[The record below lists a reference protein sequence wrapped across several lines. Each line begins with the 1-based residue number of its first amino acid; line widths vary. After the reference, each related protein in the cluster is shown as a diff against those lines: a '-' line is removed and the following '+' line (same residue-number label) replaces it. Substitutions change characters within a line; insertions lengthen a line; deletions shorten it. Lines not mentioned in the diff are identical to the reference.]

1 MEKGKEMVK
10 AQADLPKK
18 NAAPAEPA
26 KSLAGTIQQVI
37 SKAVTSPT
45 DAKID
50 FAQGVNHITGDPQ
63 QKSAGPADA
72 MQSLKAMNMK
82 PQSEVADK
90 DKMETYG
97 EAEDKEKEM
106 KKELHDKEKKDMKE
120 VADKDDK
127 KMQELK
133 AEVEKMKKELHDK
146 EKMMKAQKEKEIN
159 EGEMPAGLKKYL
171 DKKNDKSEEDEK
183 KKDMKEVADKEKE
196 MKKEVADKE
205 KKEKMD
211 EVADKEKEMKKEVAD
226 KDKKD
231 DMKEVAEKD
240 PMKKEMM
247 RAQAEIDKMKK
258 EVADKE
264 KAMKEM
270 MMKKKEDMKEVADK
284 EKEMKKE
291 TAKDKVKDMDMKEDV
306 DALTSG
312 EDLSEEFKSK
322 AATIFEGAVK
332 AKLVEEIEKLESEYE
347 TKVDE
352 KVSEVKEEIVD
363 KVDAYLNYV
372 VEEWMKENELAIEK
386 GLRNEITEEF
396 IGGLKSLFESHYIN
410 VPQEKYDV
418 IESQAAE
425 IEKLKEEVN
434 QTIEKNV
441 ELNQKVSENNRQEII
456 NDVSSDL
463 AATEAEKLGKLAES
477 IEYKDAESFRKGV
490 ETLKNSYYPTKE
502 ASDTES
508 NEVAANAGSELSESM
523 AAYTA
528 AISKTKKNPYIK

>member
-26 KSLAGTIQQVI
+26 KSLEGTIQQVI

-63 QKSAGPADA
+63 QKSADPADA
-72 MQSLKAMNMK
+72 MQSLKAMNMNPEK
-82 PQSEVADK
+82 EKMEAYEEADKEKKEKDDMKEVA
-90 DKMETYG
+90 
-97 EAEDKEKEM
+97 DKEKEM
-106 KKELHDKEKKDMKE
+106 KKEEDKKKEDMKE
-120 VADKDDK
+120 
-127 KMQELK
+127 
-133 AEVEKMKKELHDK
+133 
-146 EKMMKAQKEKEIN
+146 
-159 EGEMPAGLKKYL
+159 GEMLAGLKKYL
-171 DKKNDKSEEDEK
+171 DKKNDKSEEKEDEK
-183 KKDMKEVADKEKE
+183 KDVKEMSHKEQKEEKEDEKKDVKEVADKDKEKE
-196 MKKEVADKE
+196 VKEVADKE
-205 KKEKMD
+205 KKD
-211 EVADKEKEMKKEVAD
+211 DIKEVAD
-226 KDKKD
+226 KDK
-231 DMKEVAEKD
+231 DM
-240 PMKKEMM
+240 MK
-247 RAQAEIDKMKK
+247 AQAEIDKMKK

-270 MMKKKEDMKEVADK
+270 MDKKKEMKEVADK

-386 GLRNEITEEF
+386 GLRNEITEDF

-502 ASDTES
+502 ASDNES
-508 NEVAANAGSELSESM
+508 NEVAANAGSDLSESM

-528 AISKTKKNPYIK
+528 AISKSKKNPYLK

>member
-1 MEKGKEMVK
+1 MSNKE
-10 AQADLPKK
+10 PKK
-18 NAAPAEPA
+18 E
-26 KSLAGTIQQVI
+26 
-37 SKAVTSPT
+37 
-45 DAKID
+45 
-50 FAQGVNHITGDPQ
+50 
-63 QKSAGPADA
+63 
-72 MQSLKAMNMK
+72 
-82 PQSEVADK
+82 
-90 DKMETYG
+90 
-97 EAEDKEKEM
+97 EK
-106 KKELHDKEKKDMKE
+106 
-120 VADKDDK
+120 
-127 KMQELK
+127 
-133 AEVEKMKKELHDK
+133 
-146 EKMMKAQKEKEIN
+146 
-159 EGEMPAGLKKYL
+159 
-171 DKKNDKSEEDEK
+171 EDEK
-183 KKDMKEVADKEKE
+183 KDVKEVADKEKE

-205 KKEKMD
+205 KKD
-211 EVADKEKEMKKEVAD
+211 IKEVAD
-226 KDKKD
+226 KDK
-231 DMKEVAEKD
+231 DM
-240 PMKKEMM
+240 MK
-247 RAQAEIDKMKK
+247 AQAEIDKMKK

-270 MMKKKEDMKEVADK
+270 MDKKKEMKEVADK

-386 GLRNEITEEF
+386 GLRNEITEDF

-434 QTIEKNV
+434 QSMEKNI
-441 ELNQKVSENNRQEII
+441 ELNQKIAESTREEII

-463 AATEAEKLGKLAES
+463 AATEADKLKGLAES
-477 IEYKDAESFRKGV
+477 IEYKDAESFRKSV
-490 ETLKNSYYPTKE
+490 ETLKNSYYPKAK

-508 NEVAANAGSELSESM
+508 NEVAEQNAGSPSVNLSESM

-528 AISKTKKNPYIK
+528 AISKSKKNPYIK

>member
-26 KSLAGTIQQVI
+26 KSLEGTIQQVI

-82 PQSEVADK
+82 PQNEKDE
-90 DKMETYG
+90 DKMEAYE
-97 EAEDKEKEM
+97 EADKEKEV
-106 KKELHDKEKKDMKE
+106 KKETEDKEKKDMKE
-120 VADKDDK
+120 VADK
-127 KMQELK
+127 
-133 AEVEKMKKELHDK
+133 EKE
-146 EKMMKAQKEKEIN
+146 MMKASKDKEDMK
-159 EGEMPAGLKKYL
+159 EGEIPAGLKKYL
-171 DKKNDKSEEDEK
+171 DKKNDKSEEKEDKKDMKEMSHKGKDHKEEKEDEK
-183 KKDMKEVADKEKE
+183 KDVKEVADKEKE

-205 KKEKMD
+205 KKD
-211 EVADKEKEMKKEVAD
+211 IKEVAD
-226 KDKKD
+226 KDK
-231 DMKEVAEKD
+231 DM
-240 PMKKEMM
+240 MK
-247 RAQAEIDKMKK
+247 AQAEIDKMKK

-270 MMKKKEDMKEVADK
+270 MDKKKEMKEVADK

-386 GLRNEITEEF
+386 GLRNEITEDF

-508 NEVAANAGSELSESM
+508 NEVAANAGSDLSESM

-528 AISKTKKNPYIK
+528 AISKSKKNPYLK